1 MESFDLN
8 NATLFTLT
16 QMNRTNNNQLERLRV
31 YNKTLEQSSEYL
43 QILPEVM
50 NEVYSLFVKERIESL
65 ECLVE
70 TEDDGDLF
78 GDDGK
83 LSNDDLPWDQTPIE
97 RKMNKPSFLIATAK
111 KCLPHDPARAVEV
124 LSQLGSCHT
133 LWDIQKRILK
143 EKYNITWYT
152 PAELHPEIKYD

>member
-1 MESFDLN
+1 MSKQNTFNSMN
-8 NATLFTLT
+8 NSENKTI
-16 QMNRTNNNQLERLRV
+16 EELRA
-31 YNKTLEQSSEYL
+31 YNTTLEQSSEYKR
-43 QILPEVM
+43 ILPEVM
-50 NEVYSLFVKERIESL
+50 KEVYTLFVKERIVSL
-65 ECLVE
+65 ERLAE
-70 TEDDGDLF
+70 TEGLF
-78 GDDGK
+78 GYD
-83 LSNDDLPWDQTPIE
+83 SYFPNDDLPWEQTPIE

-111 KCLPHDPARAVEV
+111 KCLPHDPSRAAEG

>member
-1 MESFDLN
+1 MSNQKTFNSMNESN
-8 NATLFTLT
+8 NLSIEE
-16 QMNRTNNNQLERLRV
+16 QRT
-31 YNKTLEQSSEYL
+31 YKKILEQSPEY
-43 QILPEVM
+43 QRILPEVM
-50 NEVYSLFVKERIESL
+50 NEVYSFYVNERIESL

-111 KCLPHDPARAVEV
+111 KCLPHDPARAAEV

-133 LWDIQKRILK
+133 LWDIQKRILGS
-143 EKYNITWYT
+143 
-152 PAELHPEIKYD
+152 